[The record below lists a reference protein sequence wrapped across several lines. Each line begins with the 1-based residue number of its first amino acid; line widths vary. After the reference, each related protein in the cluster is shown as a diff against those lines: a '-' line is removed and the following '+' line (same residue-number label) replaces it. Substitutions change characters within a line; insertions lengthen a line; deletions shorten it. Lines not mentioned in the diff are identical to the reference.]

1 MCSDIA
7 AETQCNLIAL
17 VKPEA
22 PVGDTF
28 KMFFKGEVYRDMNM
42 DILKQLTQD
51 YMPSVF
57 GMLTMW
63 STWYNAFSFKGDEAL
78 TQSLQNEDEQR
89 TARGEAPLTS
99 MTHSEAETSGAFMQG
114 GLILLDGDGKIVWS
128 YRCSTLGDY
137 STHSRIRSQI
147 VSFKEKLGY

>member
-7 AETQCNLIAL
+7 AETQCNLIAI
-17 VKPEA
+17 VKPSA

-63 STWYNAFSFKGDEAL
+63 SSWYNAFSFKGNPEMS
-78 TQSLQNEDEQR
+78 QSLQAEDAKR
-89 TARGEAPLTS
+89 VASGEIIAP
-99 MTHSEAETSGAFMQG
+99 HSEAETSGAFMQG
-114 GLILLDGDGKIVWS
+114 GLILLDGKGKIAWS

-137 STHSRIRSQI
+137 STHNRIRSQI